1 MKLLAVEYG
10 IHTIELYASAV
21 PYEQSQQIIEALLA
35 RNAFYKMRETEQLYE
50 DRYGVDRTYRSDIFS
65 SSGIRF
71 YIEQKF
77 ESFCG
82 IRFVV
87 NPSTLCSGTHC
98 GLALYQPKNGAHV
111 LDCLKWFL
119 CGRMFSLHMEDLFH
133 LDPQKLSL
141 SRIDFTVNLHFPKG
155 TDLTEMIRLFRQG
168 KTPDPFH
175 RDTLNKSVDQRHILR
190 VRAKKIQFT
199 AYDKL
204 YDLERKGMI
213 ETPADSEVLRLEL
226 TLGRKAYRK
235 KLHLTGDETFDEVI
249 CLAYQNVIPLVRK
262 FLRRIF
268 PNSGEHLPYQKAQK
282 AIMKQIH
289 DPLLREQMLFLL
301 ERISRNTFREAAE
314 EAFHSRY
321 RDPSYHPLEAV
332 YVAFDQINVNP
343 ATFVKDSKCG
353 ALESFRTL
361 V

>member
-82 IRFVV
+82 ILFVV

-168 KTPDPFH
+168 KTPD
-175 RDTLNKSVDQRHILR
+175 
-190 VRAKKIQFT
+190 
-199 AYDKL
+199 
-204 YDLERKGMI
+204 
-213 ETPADSEVLRLEL
+213 
-226 TLGRKAYRK
+226 
-235 KLHLTGDETFDEVI
+235 
-249 CLAYQNVIPLVRK
+249 
-262 FLRRIF
+262 
-268 PNSGEHLPYQKAQK
+268 
-282 AIMKQIH
+282 
-289 DPLLREQMLFLL
+289 
-301 ERISRNTFREAAE
+301 
-314 EAFHSRY
+314 
-321 RDPSYHPLEAV
+321 
-332 YVAFDQINVNP
+332 
-343 ATFVKDSKCG
+343 
-353 ALESFRTL
+353 
-361 V
+361 